1 MQSKNPVLSR
11 DKAFGRG
18 GYATFGSSQP
28 SVARTTQAAGGGS
41 ASLEDLYSSP
51 SATATDTG
59 RMTYDD
65 VVVRTG
71 GMLATVVAA
80 AAVSWVV
87 LPPVVWLPA
96 MLVGFVLGL
105 VNSFKKEPSPALM
118 LAYAAVQ
125 GVFLGGISKL
135 FETSY
140 GGVVVQAVLATLTT
154 FAVMLVLYRTR
165 VIRVTK
171 RFTKIL
177 LVATLGYAVFSLV
190 NFALAVTG
198 VANLRVGAFGLLIG
212 AVGAVLAALFLT
224 LDFDFVE
231 RGVENGLPAR
241 YAWTAAFG
249 LTVTLIWLYIEFL
262 RLLSILRGDS

>member
-11 DKAFGRG
+11 NKAFSPG

-28 SVARTTQAAGGGS
+28 TQRTGAPNP
-41 ASLEDLYSSP
+41 SLEDLYSSP
-51 SATATDTG
+51 SATASQTE

-80 AAVSWVV
+80 AAVSWVL
-87 LPPVVWLPA
+87 LPPLVWLPA

-105 VNSFKKEPSPALM
+105 VNAFKREPSPALM

-125 GVFLGGISKL
+125 GVFLGGISML

-140 GGVVVQAVLATLTT
+140 NGVVVQAVLATLTT

-165 VIRVTK
+165 VIRVTQ

-177 LVATLGYAVFSLV
+177 VGATLGYLAFSLV
-190 NFALAVTG
+190 NVAIYLFTG
-198 VANLRVGAFGLLIG
+198 NSLRVGVFGLLIG

-231 RGVENGLPAR
+231 RGVANGIPAR

-262 RLLSILRGDS
+262 RILSILRGN

>member
-1 MQSKNPVLSR
+1 MQSRNPVLSR
-11 DKAFGRG
+11 NKAFARG
-18 GYATFGSSQP
+18 GYATFGSSQAPRGAANP
-28 SVARTTQAAGGGS
+28 SP
-41 ASLEDLYSSP
+41 SLEDLYSSP
-51 SATATDTG
+51 SATAGQTG

-80 AAVSWVV
+80 AAISWVL
-87 LPPVVWLPA
+87 LPPGLWILA
-96 MLVGFVLGL
+96 ALVGFGLGL
-105 VNSFKKEPSPALM
+105 VNAFKREPSPALM

-125 GVFLGGISKL
+125 GVFLGGISKM
-135 FETSY
+135 FEGLY
-140 GGVVVQAVLATLTT
+140 DGVVVQAVLATMTT

-177 LVATLGYAVFSLV
+177 LVAGIGYAVFSLI
-190 NFALAVTG
+190 NFALAITG
-198 VANLRVGAFGLLIG
+198 VGNLRVGAFGLLIG

-231 RGVENGLPAR
+231 RGVENGIPAR

-262 RLLSILRGDS
+262 RILSILRGN